1 MALLSLLKQL
11 DSGKELTKTGNADI
25 DNQLFLYSQADTAG
39 DRFYLAI
46 KKHHEKIANYYL
58 DLIPS
63 QCFSHWVTI
72 IYVYGL
78 EKGDEWIQKAC
89 FSILYLVPKIDIL
102 TTYVKLRDLPNIIN
116 YVNLSTQELITHYS
130 INVLMKELALSQ
142 DINIVKACMVLIDV
156 GSLVAIIYFN
166 YIKLESYN
174 LQFIK
179 DCIDDGIDDGIFS
192 DMTLLNYIIIQSN
205 KEWNPRAGILA
216 NFLRNTYQS
225 NIELTQVLAAPGMT
239 LPNNREIIKP
249 MLIKIDY
256 DQNTN
261 LIHILDD
268 NFSQKLLT
276 SVIFFYNEIL
286 SLDPNLTF
294 RGDLFSSYLYNC
306 IMV

>member
-1 MALLSLLKQL
+1 M
-11 DSGKELTKTGNADI
+11 
-25 DNQLFLYSQADTAG
+25 
-39 DRFYLAI
+39 
-46 KKHHEKIANYYL
+46 
-58 DLIPS
+58 
-63 QCFSHWVTI
+63 WV
-72 IYVYGL
+72 
-78 EKGDEWIQKAC
+78 
-89 FSILYLVPKIDIL
+89 
-102 TTYVKLRDLPNIIN
+102 
-116 YVNLSTQELITHYS
+116 H
-130 INVLMKELALSQ
+130 
-142 DINIVKACMVLIDV
+142 
-156 GSLVAIIYFN
+156 

-179 DCIDDGIDDGIFS
+179 DCIDDGIFS

-249 MLIKIDY
+249 VLIKIDY
-256 DQNTN
+256 DQNAN

-268 NFSQKLLT
+268 NFSRKLLT

-294 RGDLFSSYLYNC
+294 RGDLFSSYLYNG
-306 IMV
+306 IMIKDVADKTILLGEFDSEPISLTDNQDIITEAIVDKYVVSIIAKK